1 MTLSVERGRSDA
13 SKEVQVHVS
22 RRPVKNAARLAAI
35 LDSLPDALLLV
46 DRNGVVVNANAMALD
61 SFESPGSALV
71 GTPLLEVLPGFDR
84 SRIPGAVRRSD
95 DLPTTRTKP
104 ERLVARRTDS
114 MAFPVEITTSYLPG
128 DYGDDLLMLVC
139 RNLTDAVDAEVEL
152 RRQQRQ
158 TELILRAASEGICGI
173 DTHGRVVLVNPAAA
187 RILRYRASD
196 LGGQDL
202 HTLIQHTRGDGT
214 PYPADEV
221 PIIDTLRTGRKHRRR
236 DEVLWRRD
244 GTPVAVE
251 MSTAPV
257 LEGES
262 LVGAVMTFTDHS
274 AMHAVARRHDELVT
288 ILEKELRKPLRTGY
302 RELSQLTNGDYGHMH
317 PEANL
322 VLRRVVADTARLV
335 RLVDDVLD
343 YERLTN
349 GKIKL
354 NPKPADIEQ
363 LVHYAVN
370 STAELASASGV
381 GFAVHASSAEVTVD
395 EERITQALGHLLTDV
410 ILASTPGTTIVVAAA
425 RRGGVGRVEVRG
437 PVGSASSLHLPIAR
451 GIIESHGGNLQA
463 HDVPGRGNTY
473 VVELPL
479 TPGDQMPALPAAQ
492 PAGRVNGKSKSGA
505 HARPLVSQAGAI
517 PQQMRVVDTSAS
529 SLSEVH
535 PYGGMQAQRT
545 MTPSLPGPAEQVG
558 ESADPADDHQHHPP
572 RRLLVWSE
580 PDAGTASALEARG
593 YRSVVVRSNDEV
605 DRYAPAQPAALFV
618 DPLTGPITRTA
629 LLSLRRAAGA
639 AGIPVVVT
647 AGLGEAANGAGYGA
661 DPAVLLRALAPVESN
676 AHAPWV
682 LLVESN
688 ADIATAFA
696 ASLERRNMQVLH
708 ATSESEAVSRAA
720 SAVPDLVVM
729 DLMLVRRR
737 RVGIFDWLRNHGRL
751 HSTPIVVYTPLDLD
765 PEELHRLRRG
775 ETVLYLAERAGGE
788 DVQQRLVDILGKI
801 DQPRAS

>member
-1 MTLSVERGRSDA
+1 VH
-13 SKEVQVHVS
+13 VHVS

-46 DRNGVVVNANAMALD
+46 DRNGVVVNANAMALE
-61 SFESPGSALV
+61 SFETPGSALV
-71 GTPLLEVLPGFDR
+71 GTPLLDMLPGFDR
-84 SRIPGAVRRSD
+84 SRLPGAVRRPQD
-95 DLPTTRTKP
+95 GPPEARTRP
-104 ERLVARRTDS
+104 ERFVARRTDGT
-114 MAFPVEITTSYLPG
+114 AFPVEITSSYLPG

-139 RNLTDAVDAEVEL
+139 RNLTDAVDAELEL

-173 DTHGRVVLVNPAAA
+173 DTNGRIVLVNPAAA
-187 RILRYRASD
+187 RILRYRAND

-202 HTLIQHTRGDGT
+202 HALLQHSRVDGSA
-214 PYPADEV
+214 YPVDAV

-244 GTPVAVE
+244 GTPIVVE

-262 LVGAVMTFTDHS
+262 LVGAVMTFTDQS
-274 AMHAVARRHDELVT
+274 AMNAVSRRHDELVT
-288 ILEKELRKPLRTGY
+288 ILERELRKPLRGAF
-302 RELSQLTNGDYGHMH
+302 RELTQLANGDYGHMH
-317 PEANL
+317 PEAHL
-322 VLRRVVADTARLV
+322 VLKRILGDSSRLV

-343 YERLTN
+343 YERLAN
-349 GKIKL
+349 GKIQL
-354 NPKPADIEQ
+354 TPGLADIEH
-363 LVHYAVN
+363 LVQFAVN

-395 EERITQALGHLLTDV
+395 DERITQALAHLLTDV
-410 ILASTPGTTIVVAAA
+410 ILASTPGTTVMVAAA
-425 RRGGVGRVEVRG
+425 RRGNVARVEVRG
-437 PVGSASSLHLPIAR
+437 PRGSSSSLHLPIAR
-451 GIIESHGGNLQA
+451 GLVEKHGGTLQA

-473 VVELPL
+473 VVELPVRA
-479 TPGDQMPALPAAQ
+479 GDALPALPAAQ
-492 PAGRVNGKSKSGA
+492 SSPAPVGRQSKQPPARVNGSHKSGS
-505 HARPLVSQAGAI
+505 HARRLVAPGAPI
-517 PQQMRVVDTSAS
+517 PQQMRVVDTSHS

-535 PYGGMQAQRT
+535 PFGGMQPQRAVAQT
-545 MTPSLPGPAEQVG
+545 VQGPEVVG
-558 ESADPADDHQHHPP
+558 EHEDGTAEGIDAPP

-580 PDAGTASALEARG
+580 PDASTATALEAQG
-593 YRSVVVRSNDEV
+593 YRAVVVRSGDEV
-605 DRYAPAQPAALFV
+605 DRYAPARPAALFV
-618 DPLTGPITRTA
+618 DPLTGSITRTA
-629 LLSLRRAAGA
+629 LQSLRRAASSA
-639 AGIPVVVT
+639 QIPVMVT
-647 AGLGEAANGAGYGA
+647 AGLGEAARGAGYGA
-661 DPAVLLRALAPVESN
+661 DPAVLLKALAPPDS
-676 AHAPWV
+676 ATHSPWV

-688 ADIATAFA
+688 ADVATAFA

-729 DLMLVRRR
+729 DLTLVRRR
-737 RVGIFDWLRNHGRL
+737 RVGIFDWLRTHGRL

-775 ETVLYLAERAGGE
+775 DTVLYLAERAGGE

-801 DQPRAS
+801 DKPRQ